1 MYIFLLFFVTD
12 DFLILENIF
21 FNFKIL
27 KFKIEIEIILNYQF
41 LRIFYINININTIY
55 ICKFLIIK
63 IIFLFYI

>member
-41 LRIFYINININTIY
+41 LRIFYININFNTIY